1 MKLLFT
7 DLDGTLLTD
16 DKRILDA
23 DMAAIEAMLSR
34 GHKLV
39 LCTGRPLTSAKQLA
53 QKYGFDKPGFFLVSF
68 NGGLI
73 YDYATENAVL
83 TRYIPVDEVKF
94 IMDAAHRYGM
104 HAHTYSGDLVVSEYE
119 TEQLKT
125 YCRLMKMDYVVVKD
139 IREYYGEFINVVVKP
154 PIKVNIIT
162 PFDHSSLVDF
172 RAEMRKTTAGKLF
185 DVFSKPEM
193 LEFSHMQSN
202 KGDAVRFMAEYYKVP
217 LEDTIAVGDEENDC
231 PMIEAA
237 GVGVAVANASP
248 VAKAAADYVTAND
261 NNHSAI
267 AEVIEKFVLG

>member
-73 YDYATENAVL
+73 YDYATENAIL

-248 VAKAAADYVTAND
+248 VAKAAADYGTAND